1 MTFDVKEV
9 KFDKDGLVP
18 VIAQDERTGDVLML
32 AWADQAALAKTEKT
46 GFLHYHSRSRGAL
59 WKKGET
65 SGHVQ
70 KLVSLHL
77 DCDADAILAL
87 VHQDGPACHTLAPT
101 CFAPPDTPS
110 PRPILHDLADVI
122 EARRRDPSAKSY
134 TSRLLADKN
143 LRAKKVGEEAT
154 ELVMALGGEGPKRIA
169 GEAADLLYH
178 VLVACAAEGVT
189 LRDITEELGRRRK

>member
-1 MTFDVKEV
+1 MTFDAKAV

-18 VIAQDERTGDVLML
+18 IIAQDERTGDVLML
-32 AWADQAALAKTEKT
+32 AWADKAALAETQTT
-46 GFLHYHSRSRGAL
+46 GFLHYHSRRRGAL

-77 DCDADAILAL
+77 DCDGDAILAL

-101 CFAPPDTPS
+101 CFAPPDTPT
-110 PRPILHDLADVI
+110 PRAVLPDLADVI
-122 EARRRDPSAKSY
+122 EARKRNPSTKSY
-134 TSRLLADKN
+134 TSKLLGDKN

-154 ELVMALGGEGPKRIA
+154 ELVMALSGEGPERIA
-169 GEAADLLYH
+169 SEAADLLYH
-178 VLVACAAEGVT
+178 VLVACAAEGVSLST
-189 LRDITEELGRRRK
+189 ITEELGRRRK